1 MMRYLCFFVLVCLTS
16 VSQAHQLSTAYL
28 DATVNATGQVEL
40 QWQARFYDWE
50 SAVGLDQDG
59 NGELQWGEV
68 LNGADRLE
76 QYVQQHLI
84 LARGDHECQLA
95 FTGPWKTEQHFRE
108 GYLVL
113 PVRAQCALSG
123 EFTLRYHAF
132 FEQQR
137 DHKLIATV
145 RQGDADAPGSAQ
157 TRVVHA
163 GQQLIALSG
172 TNGSLLKTVVEFVKE
187 GVIHIWIGLDH
198 ILFLLS
204 LLLTCVLTRRRG
216 AWRAESSTRR
226 VVSNTFWIVT
236 AFTLAHSVT
245 LTATAMGWVSPSSQ
259 WVEVVIAASVAL
271 AALNN
276 LYPVVR
282 RLSSMTF
289 VFGLIHGFGFAGVL
303 GELGVPADQALP
315 TVLAF
320 NLGVEIGQLCIVLL
334 VLPLLMAARNYR
346 WYPRVVMPGLSLMVA
361 LVAILW
367 VIERV

>member
-1 MMRYLCFFVLVCLTS
+1 MMRSLCLFVLACFAG

-28 DATVNATGQVEL
+28 DVAVDSTGQVEL

-50 SAVGLDQDG
+50 RAVGLDQDG
-59 NGELQWGEV
+59 NGELHWGEV
-68 LNGADRLE
+68 LDGADGLE
-76 QYVQQHLI
+76 RYVQQHLI
-84 LARGDHECQLA
+84 LTRGEHECQLA

-113 PVRAQCALSG
+113 PMRAQCPLSG
-123 EFTLRYHAF
+123 EFMFRYHAF

-137 DHKLIATV
+137 DHKLIVTV
-145 RQGDADAPGSAQ
+145 GQGDVETSGLAQ
-157 TRVVHA
+157 TRVM
-163 GQQLIALSG
+163 QEDRQMIAVSG
-172 TNGSLLKTVVEFVKE
+172 SSGSLLKTVVEFVKE

-204 LLLTCVLTRRRG
+204 LLLSCVLVRRRG
-216 AWRAESSTRR
+216 GWQSESNTRR
-226 VVSNTFWIVT
+226 VVSNTFWVVT

-245 LTATAMGWVSPSSQ
+245 LTATALGWVSPSSQ

-282 RLSSMTF
+282 RLSWMTF

-303 GELGVPADQALP
+303 GELGVPADQAVP

-320 NLGVEIGQLCIVLL
+320 NLGVEIGQLSIVLL
-334 VLPLLMAARNYR
+334 VLPPLMVARNYR
-346 WYPRVVMPGLSLMVA
+346 WYSKVVMPVLSLMVA

>member
-1 MMRYLCFFVLVCLTS
+1 MMRYLCLFVLVSLTS

-28 DATVNATGQVEL
+28 DATVDATGQVEL

-50 SAVGLDQDG
+50 RAVGLDEDG
-59 NGELQWGEV
+59 NGALQWGEV
-68 LNGADRLE
+68 LDGADRLE
-76 QYVQQHLI
+76 QYIQQHLI

-95 FTGPWKTEQHFRE
+95 FTGPWKTERHFRE

-113 PVRAQCALSG
+113 PMRAQCPLAG
-123 EFTLRYHAF
+123 EFRLRYHAF
-132 FEQQR
+132 FEQQL

-145 RQGDADAPGSAQ
+145 RHGDANTSGSAQ
-157 TRVVHA
+157 TRVMHA
-163 GQQLIALSG
+163 DQQLIAVSG
-172 TNGSLLKTVVEFVKE
+172 TNGSLLNTVAEFVKE

-204 LLLTCVLTRRRG
+204 LLLTCVLVRRRG
-216 AWRAESSTRR
+216 AWQAERNSRR

-245 LTATAMGWVSPSSQ
+245 LTATALGWVSPSSQ
-259 WVEVVIAASVAL
+259 WVEVVIAASVAF

-276 LYPVVR
+276 LYPVIR
-282 RLSSMTF
+282 RLSLMTF

-303 GELGVPADQALP
+303 GELGLPADQAVP

-320 NLGVEIGQLCIVLL
+320 NLGVEIGQLSIVLL
-334 VLPLLMAARNYR
+334 MLPLLMAARNYR
-346 WYPRVVMPGLSLMVA
+346 WYPKAVMPGLSLVVA

-367 VIERV
+367 VIERL